1 MENELGPIK
10 MLDDYL
16 LQGKKN
22 QSNGKS
28 QQQQNIKIKN
38 NRYQVLFKSF
48 TSKINPYKQDIGFFF
63 FFFWLQ
69 QDIGF

>member
-28 QQQQNIKIKN
+28 QQQQNIKNK
-38 NRYQVLFKSF
+38 K
-48 TSKINPYKQDIGFFF
+48 
-63 FFFWLQ
+63 
-69 QDIGF
+69 